1 MAKSQKQ
8 EKSAAAYGREAL
20 SQWGDAVLYGGRA
33 IATRFRKREGA
44 SDRPSLRER
53 LDPSQTEKGGRVGD
67 AADAALARLG
77 PPGKLAAKVSLG
89 SRIVERVRGT
99 IGNGAG
105 ADASPRNG
113 DGPSGAE
120 VPFPIQESID
130 VAVPL
135 SGTFTLCSR
144 FLDFPGYL
152 DRVADVEETDDTHF
166 VFVAKIGRRL
176 REMEMEIVDERPDE
190 RIDWECGGEL
200 AHSGVLTFHPLA
212 PRLTRLELTIERE
225 PESLSER
232 LSRRTR
238 LAGHVI
244 QGELHRFKAHV
255 ELLDED
261 FEDYVPEV
269 SGEEVPPEEEAPPE
283 EEGDEPEEP
292 LDEEAEELDEGR
304 VEEEELEPA

>member
-8 EKSAAAYGREAL
+8 EKGAAAYGREAL
-20 SQWGDAVLYGGRA
+20 AQWGDAVRYGARA
-33 IATRFRKREGA
+33 IAARLGEREGA
-44 SDRPSLRER
+44 P
-53 LDPSQTEKGGRVGD
+53 
-67 AADAALARLG
+67 
-77 PPGKLAAKVSLG
+77 KVSFG
-89 SRIVERVRGT
+89 SRIIERVRGSV
-99 IGNGAG
+99 GNGAG
-105 ADASPRNG
+105 ADASSRDAGAP
-113 DGPSGAE
+113 DAE

-130 VAVPL
+130 VALPL
-135 SGTFTLCSR
+135 GGTFTLCSR

-152 DRVADVEETDDTHF
+152 DRVVEVEERDDTHF
-166 VFVAKIGRRL
+166 VFVARIGRRL
-176 REMEMEIVDERPDE
+176 REIEVEIVDERPDE

-225 PESLSER
+225 PESLAER

-238 LAGHVI
+238 LAGRAI

-269 SGEEVPPEEEAPPE
+269 SAEKAPPEEEASPE
-283 EEGDEPEEP
+283 EEG
-292 LDEEAEELDEGR
+292 AEELAQGQ